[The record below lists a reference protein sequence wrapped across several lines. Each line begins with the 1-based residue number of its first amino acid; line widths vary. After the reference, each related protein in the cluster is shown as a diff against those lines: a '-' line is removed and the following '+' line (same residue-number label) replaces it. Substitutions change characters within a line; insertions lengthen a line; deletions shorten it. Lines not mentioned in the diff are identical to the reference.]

1 MDLNETL
8 ESVEVSMRRISY
20 LKRATRRFLEGT
32 KFKTPYEA
40 VEAGALNLSNWS
52 RLLAEER
59 EIEEA
64 YQRSRKNAG
73 RDYRSIRVLSA

>member
-1 MDLNETL
+1 
-8 ESVEVSMRRISY
+8 MRRISY

-40 VEAGALNLSNWS
+40 VDAGALNLTNWS

-59 EIEEA
+59 EVEEA
-64 YQRSRKNAG
+64 YQRSRKNVG
-73 RDYRSIRVLSA
+73 RDYKSMRALSA